1 MVVRDVD
8 AKISPRAASAGKR
21 WKERRLRARGEGG
34 KGLLM
39 GHVLAYFVA
48 ITSMLAGAA
57 VVHNYYQP
65 SLVLPGVQP
74 VVVKQSLEQNKNKET
89 R

>member
-1 MVVRDVD
+1 
-8 AKISPRAASAGKR
+8 
-21 WKERRLRARGEGG
+21 
-34 KGLLM
+34 M

-57 VVHNYYQP
+57 VVHNYYRP

-74 VVVKQSLEQNKNKET
+74 VVKQSLENKNKEV

>member
-1 MVVRDVD
+1 
-8 AKISPRAASAGKR
+8 
-21 WKERRLRARGEGG
+21 
-34 KGLLM
+34 M

-57 VVHNYYQP
+57 VVHNYYKP

-74 VVVKQSLEQNKNKET
+74 VVKQSLEQNKNKEV

>member
-1 MVVRDVD
+1 M
-8 AKISPRAASAGKR
+8 
-21 WKERRLRARGEGG
+21 RARGEGG
-34 KGLLM
+34 KGPLM

-57 VVHNYYQP
+57 VVHNYYKP

-74 VVVKQSLEQNKNKET
+74 VVKQSLENKNKEV